1 MMLHPEDKVAKVAM
15 VLIVPASRVGQ
26 EMAGRADRAEQAAT
40 RVVVVMAGLAALV
53 VMVGPY
59 Q

>member
-26 EMAGRADRAEQAAT
+26 EMAGRADRAE
-40 RVVVVMAGLAALV
+40 
-53 VMVGPY
+53 
-59 Q
+59 